1 MLNAND
7 SLNEQPVTEPITFLF
22 SLFTLYRPQ
31 KTKKRPAGATALYPM
46 SGVLVAVQSAS
57 LRRYDPDQVPRVVS
71 LAAKLSVIFYSP
83 SGGTDVFKAC
93 RTGKPML

>member
-1 MLNAND
+1 M
-7 SLNEQPVTEPITFLF
+7 TESITFLLP
-22 SLFTLYRPQ
+22 LFTLYRPK

-71 LAAKLSVIFYSP
+71 PAAKLSVNFYSP
-83 SGGTDVFKAC
+83 SGGTDVLKHAEPENPC
-93 RTGKPML
+93 YDEMHLLPLSAV